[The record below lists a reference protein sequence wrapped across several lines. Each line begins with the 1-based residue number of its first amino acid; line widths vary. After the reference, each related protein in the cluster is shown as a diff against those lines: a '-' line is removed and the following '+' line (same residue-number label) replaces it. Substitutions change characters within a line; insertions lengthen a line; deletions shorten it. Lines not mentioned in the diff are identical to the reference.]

1 MSLLSSVLNKLKKP
15 EAPKRPPE
23 PTPLNPMDPREMA
36 QRFAQFV
43 MIQAQNILMMLG
55 KIPTPD
61 GEMYPPNFE
70 SAKMLI
76 EQLEMISEKTK
87 GNLSPQESAL
97 LEKAL
102 SQIKI
107 AFIES
112 TGGTPHT
119 MIPSRPMGGMPTMEE
134 LSEEE
139 EIEENPAEPSR
150 FSAPEKALAP
160 VSTPPPAPV
169 QEEVENKK
177 KFVKKYN

>member
-1 MSLLSSVLNKLKKP
+1 MES
-15 EAPKRPPE
+15 
-23 PTPLNPMDPREMA
+23 REMA

-76 EQLEMISEKTK
+76 EQLEMMEVKTK
-87 GNLSPQESAL
+87 GNLSPQEAAL
-97 LEKAL
+97 LEKAI
-102 SQIKI
+102 SQIKL

-119 MIPSRPMGGMPTMEE
+119 MIPSRPMGELPTMEE
-134 LSEEE
+134 LNEDEEE
-139 EIEENPAEPSR
+139 DEGTPEQLRPPA
-150 FSAPEKALAP
+150 AEKPAA
-160 VSTPPPAPV
+160 STPVPAPV
-169 QEEVENKK
+169 VEEVENKK
-177 KFVKKYN
+177 KFVKKYT

>member
-1 MSLLSSVLNKLKKP
+1 MLNQ
-15 EAPKRPPE
+15 PPR
-23 PTPLNPMDPREMA
+23 NYMDPRELS

-76 EQLEMISEKTK
+76 EQLEMMELKTQ
-87 GNLSPQESAL
+87 GNLSPQEAAL

-102 SQIKI
+102 SQIKL

-139 EIEENPAEPSR
+139 ELEEAPPEMLRAPAAVKS
-150 FSAPEKALAP
+150 
-160 VSTPPPAPV
+160 PAPAAPIETPSPAAIP
-169 QEEVENKK
+169 EEVENKK

>member
-1 MSLLSSVLNKLKKP
+1 MSLLSSVLNKLKNAV
-15 EAPKRPPE
+15 EPKRSAD
-23 PTPLNPMDPREMA
+23 PTPSSSMDPREMA

-76 EQLEMISEKTK
+76 EQLEMIEEKTK
-87 GNLSPQESAL
+87 GNLSPQEAGL

-102 SQIKI
+102 SQVKMSFVE
-107 AFIES
+107 A

-119 MIPSRPMGGMPTMEE
+119 MIPGRPMRGMPSM
-134 LSEEE
+134 E
-139 EIEENPAEPSR
+139 EIEEEEADELPPEQAHTAP
-150 FSAPEKALAP
+150 APESVRPAAP
-160 VSTPPPAPV
+160 ATPPAPV
-169 QEEVENKK
+169 EVENKK